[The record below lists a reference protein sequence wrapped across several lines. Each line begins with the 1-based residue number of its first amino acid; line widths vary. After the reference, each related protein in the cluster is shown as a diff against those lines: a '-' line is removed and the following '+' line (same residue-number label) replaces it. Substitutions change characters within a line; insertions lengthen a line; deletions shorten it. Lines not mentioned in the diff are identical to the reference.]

1 MDTFCRVTVATTIQ
15 QTEVQRRR
23 ALLSASEPR
32 QEVKQRLRLG
42 PTNSCTN
49 ILRGV
54 TVTNRHYRV
63 HAHGLTRHSPTQTP
77 TTHED
82 LTRQN
87 RTDAGRWCPLAL
99 TSDSRTRSGPG
110 SSRDGSRAVIPRH
123 AVTPRVPDGE
133 SPTPKHSPG
142 AAALTRPARAS
153 AEDKSRPRTRPRSPG
168 RPAPAPPRPRPGHLP
183 RRRGQGEPRAQHL
196 PRRPGPRAPGPREEA
211 GPPTTRRGGP
221 EGAGRPAPLPRLC
234 GQQSGRGA
242 GREPGFRL
250 EPQLPVRPPR
260 GRKQGLGRPAQAF
273 LPPSPDGPGT
283 GSA

>member
-1 MDTFCRVTVATTIQ
+1 MPPHCTCLQPSPGAPLGHNISRDFNRDTAKRCHMDTFCRVTVATTIQ

-99 TSDSRTRSGPG
+99 SSDRCRP
-110 SSRDGSRAVIPRH
+110 
-123 AVTPRVPDGE
+123 
-133 SPTPKHSPG
+133 SPPCVLFG
-142 AAALTRPARAS
+142 V
-153 AEDKSRPRTRPRSPG
+153 
-168 RPAPAPPRPRPGHLP
+168 
-183 RRRGQGEPRAQHL
+183 
-196 PRRPGPRAPGPREEA
+196 
-211 GPPTTRRGGP
+211 
-221 EGAGRPAPLPRLC
+221 
-234 GQQSGRGA
+234 RGA
-242 GREPGFRL
+242 R
-250 EPQLPVRPPR
+250 
-260 GRKQGLGRPAQAF
+260 
-273 LPPSPDGPGT
+273 
-283 GSA
+283 